1 MKRILSVLVLIVLGS
16 VFMAQGGPSVRMDPI
31 LVEKSVRPG
40 ETFSY
45 VLNVENTDRFNP
57 LTLDVLVMDF
67 VEDELGTYQLVPPG
81 STPYSAVKWIKV
93 SPKKLTIPPGKTKT
107 VEVTVSAPRGI
118 PGGLYGA
125 VVFKIHP
132 GQGGEEEGA
141 LGETMF
147 EFQMASFLELVIKGT
162 AQRLEAHAVS
172 FKVEKSKKYMFL
184 RQRVG
189 DNALVFTTT
198 ILNQGNVH
206 IFTKGLLILRTKQG
220 RTVARMPLGGGRGVI
235 LPGAKVNLMS
245 VLTRQL
251 PPGDYIA
258 RAIVNYGGNRPVVA
272 ETEFSVQET
281 QLTTKETSAKEM
293 ARFLVEPQNLEI
305 ELRPGAFRS
314 TVIKVVNR
322 GKETIKLRGYVL
334 PLVFDIYGNILP
346 ESERE
351 EKFPWVEVRPSVFT
365 LKPGQ
370 TRRVRLMMKPP
381 RDAKGG
387 YYADVIFKSEG
398 ESAHSEM
405 GSSLLIFVG
414 DMKKAVKKGTLKLKT
429 LDIQKNSV
437 GMDFLF
443 FNGGTIHLNAKIEVV
458 LNRIHPQVILED
470 GRIIPPKTEKLTVA
484 TLSGENPI
492 LPGTKRI
499 FSFMI
504 PMSLEPGEYE
514 ILARVDYRG
523 DEPSIVKT
531 KFTVVGG
538 ADHEK

>member
-1 MKRILSVLVLIVLGS
+1 MKKLFFILVLLSLSSI
-16 VFMAQGGPSVRMDPI
+16 FIAQGGPSIRMDPI
-31 LVEKSVRPG
+31 LVERSVRPG
-40 ETFSY
+40 DTFSY
-45 VLNVENTDRFNP
+45 VLNVENADKFNP
-57 LTLDVLVMDF
+57 LILDVFVTDF
-67 VEDELGTYQLVPPG
+67 VEDELGTYQLVSPG
-81 STPYSAVKWIKV
+81 STPYSAVKWMKV
-93 SPKKLTIPPGKTKT
+93 SPEKLTIPPGKTKT
-107 VEVTVSAPRGI
+107 VEVTVSVPRGI
-118 PGGLYGA
+118 SGGLYGA
-125 VVFKIHP
+125 VVFRIHP
-132 GQGGEEEGA
+132 EGGTEEGA
-141 LGETMF
+141 LGETVF

-184 RQRVG
+184 RQKVG

-198 ILNQGNVH
+198 VLNQGNVH

-251 PPGDYIA
+251 PPGDYVA

-272 ETEFSVQET
+272 ETEFSVQEA
-281 QLTTKETSAKEM
+281 QLTTKETSEKEM

-305 ELRPGAFRS
+305 ELRPGSFRS
-314 TVIKVVNR
+314 SVIKIINR
-322 GKETIKLRGYVL
+322 GKETIKLAGYVL
-334 PLVFDIYGNILP
+334 PLEFDIYGNILP

-351 EKFPWVEVRPSVFT
+351 EKFPWVEVKPSSFT

-370 TRRVRLMMKPP
+370 TRRVRLLMKPP
-381 RDAKGG
+381 KEAKGG
-387 YYADVIFKSEG
+387 YYADVVFKSEE
-398 ESAHSEM
+398 ESTHSEM
-405 GSSLLIFVG
+405 GASLLIFVG
-414 DMKKAVKKGTLKLKT
+414 SMKKALRKGTLKLKT
-429 LDIQKNSV
+429 LDISKNSV

-443 FNGGTIHLNAKIEVV
+443 LNEGTIHLNTKVEVV
-458 LNRIHPQVILED
+458 LNRLHPQVILED

-499 FSFMI
+499 FSFMVPI
-504 PMSLEPGEYE
+504 SLEPGEYE
-514 ILARVDYRG
+514 ILARVDYGG
-523 DEPSIVKT
+523 DEPSVVKT

-538 ADHEK
+538 VNHEK

>member
-1 MKRILSVLVLIVLGS
+1 MKKLFFILVLLSLSSI
-16 VFMAQGGPSVRMDPI
+16 FIAQGGPSIRMDPI
-31 LVEKSVRPG
+31 LVERSVRPG
-40 ETFSY
+40 DTFSY
-45 VLNVENTDRFNP
+45 VLNVENADKFNP
-57 LTLDVLVMDF
+57 LILDVFVTDF
-67 VEDELGTYQLVPPG
+67 VEDELGTYQLVSPG
-81 STPYSAVKWIKV
+81 STPYSAVKWMKV
-93 SPKKLTIPPGKTKT
+93 SPEKLTIPPGKTKT
-107 VEVTVSAPRGI
+107 VEVTVSVPRGI
-118 PGGLYGA
+118 SGGLYGA
-125 VVFKIHP
+125 VVFRIHP
-132 GQGGEEEGA
+132 EGGTEEGA
-141 LGETMF
+141 LGETVF

-184 RQRVG
+184 RQKVG

-198 ILNQGNVH
+198 VLNQGNVH

-251 PPGDYIA
+251 PPGDYVA

-272 ETEFSVQET
+272 ETEFSVQEA
-281 QLTTKETSAKEM
+281 QLTTKETSEKEM

-305 ELRPGAFRS
+305 ELRPGSFRS
-314 TVIKVVNR
+314 SVIKIINR
-322 GKETIKLRGYVL
+322 GKETIKLTGHVL
-334 PLVFDIYGNILP
+334 PLEFDIYGNILP

-351 EKFPWVEVRPSVFT
+351 EKFPWVEVKPSSFT

-370 TRRVRLMMKPP
+370 TRRVRLLMKPP
-381 RDAKGG
+381 KEAKGG
-387 YYADVIFKSEG
+387 YYADVVFKSEE

-429 LDIQKNSV
+429 LDVQKNSI

-443 FNGGTIHLNAKIEVV
+443 LNEGTIHLNAKVEVV
-458 LNRIHPQVILED
+458 LNRLHPQVILED

-514 ILARVDYRG
+514 ILARVDYGG
-523 DEPSIVKT
+523 DEPSVVKT

-538 ADHEK
+538 ANHEK